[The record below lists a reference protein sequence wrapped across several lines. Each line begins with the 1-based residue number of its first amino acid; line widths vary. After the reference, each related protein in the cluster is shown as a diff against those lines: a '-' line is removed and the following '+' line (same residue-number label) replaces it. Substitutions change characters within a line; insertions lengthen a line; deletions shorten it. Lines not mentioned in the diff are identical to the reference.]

1 MQFEDCINSIV
12 CEEIK
17 FKQDTAERKNWF
29 TGMSFSH
36 PAKMI
41 LGLQIYLIERYSK
54 VGETIL
60 DPMAGSGTALFGAT
74 IGRNVICVELEKKFC
89 DMMEKNWQKIK
100 SKGAMLGYTMGK
112 ATIIQGDSRRLPEIM
127 ADCAIF
133 SPPYAEAQEG
143 SGISKN
149 LHPSITGTKAQ
160 RAYFHT
166 KYSQNP
172 NNIANLKYGS
182 IDKIISSPPYGLGEG
197 IGRGEKK
204 KSKLRAEK
212 YRSTTYTDRPDVVIS
227 SPPYEGSGSD
237 QSTSEVYTKWC
248 KQHGRNPNSA
258 SAKAKYKGG
267 YAPTKDNIGNLK
279 SDNYLEAMLQVYR
292 QCHRVLKEKG
302 LMVLV
307 VKNFIRNK
315 KIVRLDLD
323 TIKLCEAAGFTLK
336 ERLKRKL
343 TQKSFW
349 RILYERKYPSVPK
362 IEYEDVL
369 VFKRADA
376 LVWNGV
382 VKNEQKE

>member
-1 MQFEDCINSIV
+1 MKFEDCINSIV

-100 SKGAMLGYTMGK
+100 SKGPMLGYTMGK

-172 NNIANLKYGS
+172 NNIANLKCGS
-182 IDKIISSPPYGLGEG
+182 IDKIISSPPYEEG
-197 IGRGEKK
+197 GGHGGHPTKCALEKK
-204 KSKLRAEK
+204 Q
-212 YRSTTYTDRPDVVIS
+212 S
-227 SPPYEGSGSD
+227 SMGQGTEHLYSNNQE
-237 QSTSEVYTKWC
+237 
-248 KQHGRNPNSA
+248 
-258 SAKAKYKGG
+258 
-267 YAPTKDNIGNLK
+267 NIGNLK
-279 SDNYLEAMLQVYR
+279 SDNYLAAMLDVYR
-292 QCHRVLKEKG
+292 GCFSVLKDNG

-323 TIKLCEAAGFTLK
+323 TIKLCEGVGFKLI

-343 TQKSFW
+343 TQQSFW
-349 RILYERKYPSVPK
+349 RTIYYQKYPEAPK

-369 VFKRADA
+369 VFKRPDA
-376 LVWNGV
+376 PCFERSRR
-382 VKNEQKE
+382 K

>member
-1 MQFEDCINSIV
+1 MKFEDCINSIV

-100 SKGAMLGYTMGK
+100 SKGAMLGYTMGE
-112 ATIIQGDSRRLPEIM
+112 AAIIQGDARQLPKVL
-127 ADCAIF
+127 ADTCIF
-133 SPPYAEAQEG
+133 SPPYAESNQETSQKKRQWEIG
-143 SGISKN
+143 NSFGKQIFTKLN
-149 LHPSITGTKAQ
+149 NPS
-160 RAYFHT
+160 
-166 KYSQNP
+166 
-172 NNIANLKYGS
+172 NIGNLKYGS
-182 IDKIISSPPYGLGEG
+182 IDKIISSPPYEGSISGQELPESEKLVERKSGKEKWGKHLRLGQ
-197 IGRGEKK
+197 
-204 KSKLRAEK
+204 SQLTK
-212 YRSTTYTDRPDVVIS
+212 YADAVIT
-227 SPPYEGSGSD
+227 SPPYEEAHNKKIGGVTNKDRPDLIPYSWTKSD
-237 QSTSEVYTKWC
+237 TQ
-248 KQHGRNPNSA
+248 
-258 SAKAKYKGG
+258 
-267 YAPTKDNIGNLK
+267 DNIGNLK
-279 SDNYLEAMLQVYR
+279 SDNYLAAMLEVYR
-292 QCHRVLKEKG
+292 GCFSVLKDNG

-307 VKNFIRNK
+307 VKNFIRDK
-315 KIVRLDLD
+315 KIIRLDTD
-323 TIKLCEAAGFTLK
+323 TTKLCEAAGFTLK

-343 TQKSFW
+343 TQQSFW
-349 RILYERKYPSVPK
+349 RTIYYQKYPSVPK

>member
-1 MQFEDCINSIV
+1 MKFEDCINSIV

-100 SKGAMLGYTMGK
+100 SKGPMLGHTLGK
-112 ATIIQGDSRRLPEIM
+112 ATIIQGDSRNLEGIM

-133 SPPYAEAQEG
+133 SPPYAETQCVEKKSTQINRYPELKGKGGGIIAG
-143 SGISKN
+143 S
-149 LHPSITGTKAQ
+149 
-160 RAYFHT
+160 
-166 KYSQNP
+166 YSQDINRNP
-172 NNIANLKYGS
+172 SNIGNLKYGS
-182 IDKIISSPPYGLGEG
+182 IDKI
-197 IGRGEKK
+197 
-204 KSKLRAEK
+204 
-212 YRSTTYTDRPDVVIS
+212 IS

-376 LVWNGV
+376 PIWNGV
-382 VKNEQKE
+382 VENGICPR